1 MNKVTVINKI
11 GVLLLMGLV
20 SAACENSLPDV
31 PDAADA
37 SLHLASVQLA
47 EDKAPDTPDTPN
59 TRTALTSV
67 SEISVYATKT
77 THEAYGSNSLSRYA
91 LAGGN
96 WSSDNAPVINTDN
109 GGNALLY
116 ACYPVVSSVTNRGD
130 VNHSVAVTVNVTDA
144 AKDFTASGQT
154 DYMYATPQTA
164 TPAART
170 VSFTMNHALAKVS
183 FKVKKSTSVKET
195 LSLKEVEILS
205 ATNRLQTGTGNMN
218 LTTGN
223 LTALASGSSLV
234 LKNTTG
240 ISLPTSLSQPNVT
253 CLLAPMTAIESVL
266 SFRLT
271 VRVGGETSDRT
282 FETKTVKEVQWQ
294 AGKHYVYVITVDKMK
309 AGLNGAQIEGWQS
322 DANQNTSIG
331 I

>member
-11 GVLLLMGLV
+11 GVLLLAGLV
-20 SAACENSLPDV
+20 SAACENSLPYV

-37 SLHLASVQLA
+37 SLRLASVQLV
-47 EDKAPDTPDTPN
+47 EDKAPDTPD

-77 THEAYGSNSLSRYA
+77 THVAYGGNSLSRYA
-91 LAGGN
+91 SEGGN
-96 WSSDNAPVINTDN
+96 WSSDNAPVITTDN
-109 GGNALLY
+109 GGDAKLY

-130 VNHSVAVTVNVTDA
+130 ANHTVAVTVNATDA
-144 AKDFTASGQT
+144 AKDFTASGQA
-154 DYMYATPQTA
+154 DYMYANPQTA
-164 TPAART
+164 TPTVRI
-170 VSFTMNHALAKVS
+170 VSFTMNHALTKVS
-183 FKVKKSTSVKET
+183 FKVKKSTSVKEV

-205 ATNRLQTGTGNMN
+205 ATNRLQTGSGTMNINTGTLN
-218 LTTGN
+218 G
-223 LTALASGSSLV
+223 LASVSSLA
-234 LKNTTG
+234 LKNTSG

-253 CLLAPMTAIESVL
+253 CLLAPMTAKESVL

-271 VRVGGETSDRT
+271 VRVSGETSDRT
-282 FETKTVKEVQWQ
+282 FETKTVNEVQWQ